1 MEIRKASLQDL
12 DQIMQIYENAKA
24 FMRANG
30 NKEQW
35 GDSYPSRELIEHDLD
50 DMYLCMSEGQI
61 ACVFYYVKGEDEDY
75 RQINGKWPV
84 SYTHLTLPTKLEV

>member
-1 MEIRKASLQDL
+1 MEIRKALLQDL

-35 GDSYPSRELIEHDLD
+35 ETVI
-50 DMYLCMSEGQI
+50 
-61 ACVFYYVKGEDEDY
+61 
-75 RQINGKWPV
+75 RQEN
-84 SYTHLTLPTKLEV
+84 L